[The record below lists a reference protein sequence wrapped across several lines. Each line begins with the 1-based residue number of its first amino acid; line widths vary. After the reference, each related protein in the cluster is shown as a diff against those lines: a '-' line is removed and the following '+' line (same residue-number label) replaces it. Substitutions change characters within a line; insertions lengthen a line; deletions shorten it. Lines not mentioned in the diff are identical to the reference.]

1 MDYCKQEMPDLRG
14 TGEQKSY
21 FRPIKYTNISG
32 EQLFKRMGM
41 DGSGLS
47 EEAMYAAVRI
57 IRETLIHYLSIGHT
71 VTIDGLG
78 SFRLSLGLKDGK
90 KMEPTDDESDETKR
104 NAQSVEV
111 KKVIFKVDRGFLDDL
126 NEKVVLE
133 RGETRKIKSPG
144 TSEEE
149 RLQMALNYLES
160 HPFFHAKE
168 YAELTGLSLTSAR
181 YELRKFVADEASGL
195 GTSGK
200 GTHIVYVAKI
210 RN

>member
-90 KMEPTDDESDETKR
+90 KMEPIDDESDETKR

-126 NEKVVLE
+126 NDNVVLE
-133 RGETRKIKSPG
+133 RSETRKIKSPG

-200 GTHIVYVAKI
+200 GTHIVYLK
-210 RN
+210 R

>member
-90 KMEPTDDESDETKR
+90 KMEPTDDESDDTKR

-111 KKVIFKVDRGFLDDL
+111 KKVLFKVDRNFLQEL
-126 NEKVVLE
+126 NMSTSLE
-133 RGETRKIKSPG
+133 RAETKHLKKPG
-144 TSEEE
+144 TTQEE
-149 RLQMALNYLES
+149 RRQMALNYLDS
-160 HPFFHAKE
+160 HPFFRVKD
-168 YAELTGLSLTSAR
+168 YVELTGLSLTSAHK
-181 YELRKFVADEASGL
+181 ELHSLVTDQSSGL
-195 GTSGK
+195 KASGK
-200 GTHIVYVAKI
+200 GSHIVYVKAGD
-210 RN
+210 

>member
-71 VTIDGLG
+71 VT
-78 SFRLSLGLKDGK
+78 RQT
-90 KMEPTDDESDETKR
+90 MNRTR
-104 NAQSVEV
+104 QSAMRRVW
-111 KKVIFKVDRGFLDDL
+111 K
-126 NEKVVLE
+126 
-133 RGETRKIKSPG
+133 
-144 TSEEE
+144 
-149 RLQMALNYLES
+149 
-160 HPFFHAKE
+160 
-168 YAELTGLSLTSAR
+168 
-181 YELRKFVADEASGL
+181 
-195 GTSGK
+195 
-200 GTHIVYVAKI
+200 
-210 RN
+210 

>member
-1 MDYCKQEMPDLRG
+1 MKYYKQEVPDFNK
-14 TGEQKSY
+14 TGEKKSY
-21 FRPIKYTNISG
+21 FRTERYSNISS
-32 EQLFKRMGM
+32 EYLFRRMGM
-41 DGSGLS
+41 PGSGLS

-57 IRETLIHYLSIGHT
+57 IRNTLIHYLALGHT

-78 SFRLSLGLKDGK
+78 SFRIALGMRKGK
-90 KMEPTDDESDETKR
+90 EMEATDDDSDETKR

-126 NEKVVLE
+126 NDNVVLE
-133 RGETRKIKSPG
+133 RSETRKIKSPG

-160 HPFFHAKE
+160 HPFFHVKE

-200 GTHIVYVAKI
+200 GTHIVYVKS
-210 RN
+210 N

>member
-111 KKVIFKVDRGFLDDL
+111 KKVLFKVDRNFLQEL
-126 NEKVVLE
+126 NMSTSLE
-133 RGETRKIKSPG
+133 RAETKHLKKPDTTR
-144 TSEEE
+144 EE
-149 RLQMALNYLES
+149 RRQMALNYLDS
-160 HPFFHAKE
+160 HPFFRVKD
-168 YAELTGLSLTSAR
+168 YVELTGLSLTSAHK
-181 YELRKFVADEASGL
+181 ELHSLVSDHSSELKAN
-195 GTSGK
+195 GK
-200 GTHIVYVAKI
+200 GSHIVYVKAG
-210 RN
+210 N